1 MYRNKKNSGSDS
13 GQIAAIASGL
23 AVLQGSLTENT
34 SPEQFCDELTKVFD
48 VQITEI
54 ALLRLESGCL
64 KFIFPKQ
71 LKTAGSIPASSSS
84 SIVAHTAVSKK
95 AELHNNFSK
104 VKHASVF
111 ETVKLGSAE
120 DHAALAG
127 PPIQKLMSAPV
138 LDDSG
143 NVMGVLQLCRKG
155 QTPASAGPDFN
166 LEQLHQLE
174 RAARI
179 IAQAS
184 FMKKHAAAS
193 SGS

>member
-1 MYRNKKNSGSDS
+1 MHRNRENTDSDS

-34 SPEQFCDELTKVFD
+34 SPEQFCEDLTEIFD
-48 VQITEI
+48 VQLTEV
-54 ALLRLESGCL
+54 ALLRLDSGCL
-64 KFIFPKQ
+64 KFVFPAQ
-71 LKTAGSIPASSSS
+71 LRTAGSIPASSSS
-84 SIVAHTAVSKK
+84 SIVAHTVVSKK

-111 ETVKLGSAE
+111 ETVKLGNTE
-120 DHAALAG
+120 DHAANAG

-143 NVMGVLQLCRKG
+143 NVVGVLQLSRKG
-155 QTPASAGPDFN
+155 QTPGAAGPDFN
-166 LEQLHQLE
+166 IEQLHQLE

-179 IAQAS
+179 VAQAS
-184 FMKKHAAAS
+184 FMKKQSAAS